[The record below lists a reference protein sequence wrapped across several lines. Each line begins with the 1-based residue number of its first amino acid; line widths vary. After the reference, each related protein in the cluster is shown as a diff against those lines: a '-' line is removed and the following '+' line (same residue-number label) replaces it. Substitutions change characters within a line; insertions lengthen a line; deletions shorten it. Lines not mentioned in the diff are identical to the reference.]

1 MEEKLRQVPSSC
13 IRVCLFGPE
22 SSGKS
27 TLSRKLSEHY
37 NAPLV
42 EEFAREYL
50 QELWDK
56 EQKICRPKD
65 LLPIA
70 AGQMDLENKAAAS
83 TDRLIICDTDLLTTK
98 VYSEAYYDG
107 WCPELLEKMALENQY
122 DLYLLTYIDTP
133 WEEDDLRDR
142 PEQRLEMFNAF
153 EKALK
158 EHNCKYILLKGDK
171 ETRLK
176 KATQAIDNIIAVKEN
191 LHSFSKNI
199 NN

>member
-42 EEFAREYL
+42 EEFARKYL
-50 QELWDK
+50 QELWEK
-56 EQKICRPKD
+56 EKKICRPKD

-70 AGQMDLENKAAAS
+70 VGQIDLENKAAAS

-107 WCPELLEKMALENQY
+107 WCPELLEKIALENQY

-142 PEQRLEMFNAF
+142 PHRRLEMFKAF
-153 EKALK
+153 ESALI
-158 EHNCKYILLKGDK
+158 KYNRPYIIMKGGVQ
-171 ETRLK
+171 ERVTE
-176 KATQAIDNIIAVKEN
+176 ATQV
-191 LHSFSKNI
+191 I
-199 NN
+199 NTLLV